1 MAHLTRRR
9 NRFAALPTT
18 GGGAGTTWVDEL
30 HAQLLT
36 RPAIPSQAS
45 PNVITVFTGLQWET
59 AMNNLSAGDYI
70 NVTAGFSLASSRVDV
85 APGTLSNPIIV
96 NGNGHI
102 LTSTSQYNPWYWKS
116 ASHFYL
122 IDIHFDAAEN
132 AQWGPSFGGLS
143 NSQDEA
149 TKGYSNNVHM
159 WGCEIENTRQ
169 QGSVWRRVTGGSVIG
184 CYLHDISSKVYIEGT
199 SGSGNSGSMLYMGG
213 GGYATDRSTDI
224 LVERSHFTR
233 HHPNG
238 VTRAFNVKVNCRRI
252 TFRRNY
258 VHDMKNRS
266 NGLVTFFSNSST
278 SNESGD
284 HLVEENVIHGAED
297 FEFGGNGIHM
307 GQTGIVRRNVVFDMP
322 NRGIQAIGSFYSAAK
337 DLWYDSNTVFDCG
350 NTDIAPDS
358 EVNSLGAGLS
368 AQPTY
373 TRTNNL
379 CEDATGEHQATATDF
394 VTAPTGTWDVGDG
407 PGSGALVAAGSALP
421 SAAGALGKDE

>member
-1 MAHLTRRR
+1 MLTRRR
-9 NRFAALPTT
+9 IMQVVNAVTVVVV
-18 GGGAGTTWVDEL
+18 AGWVAEL
-30 HAQLLT
+30 HAQLGTHPDEPTQAT
-36 RPAIPSQAS
+36 RRTV
-45 PNVITVFTGLQWET
+45 NVANATEWAA
-59 AMNNLSAGDYI
+59 AMDGAQAGDYI
-70 NVTAGFSLASSRVDV
+70 NITAGFSLASSRVDD
-85 APGTLSNPIIV
+85 ALGTAANPIIV
-96 NGNGHI
+96 QGNGHT

-122 IDIHFDAAEN
+122 INIHFDAAEN

-143 NSQDEA
+143 NSQSEE

-169 QGSVWRRVTGGSVIG
+169 QGSVWRRVYGGSVIG
-184 CYLHDISSKVYIEGT
+184 CYLHDISSKVYVEGT

-213 GGYATDRSTDI
+213 GGYATDKSTDI

-238 VTRAFNVKVNCRRI
+238 VTRAFNVKVACERI

-278 SNESGD
+278 NNPAGD

-297 FEFGGNGIHM
+297 FEFGSNGIHM
-307 GQTGIVRRNVVFDMP
+307 GQTGVVRRNIVFDMA

-350 NTDIAPDS
+350 NTDIAPDG

-379 CEDATGEHQATATDF
+379 CEDTTGEHQATAADF
-394 VTAPTGTWDVGDG
+394 VSAPTGTWDSGDG
-407 PGSGALVAAGSALP
+407 PGSGALVAAGSSLP
-421 SAAGALGKDE
+421 AAAGALGKDE